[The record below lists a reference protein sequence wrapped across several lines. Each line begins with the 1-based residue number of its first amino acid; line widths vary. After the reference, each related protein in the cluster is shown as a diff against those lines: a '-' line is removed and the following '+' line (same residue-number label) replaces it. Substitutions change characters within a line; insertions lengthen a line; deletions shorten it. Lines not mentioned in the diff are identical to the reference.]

1 MIITLLLKRP
11 ILDISQDFQLI
22 VQFIFTENWQP
33 CHNYQKT
40 TRCTVAAWAKEDQPF
55 FTNEVN
61 AGFFDDYTIKDMD
74 LVNLEN
80 QVDSM
85 NAEETKALDEIVKAA
100 SELLTEDPLHS
111 D

>member
-1 MIITLLLKRP
+1 
-11 ILDISQDFQLI
+11 
-22 VQFIFTENWQP
+22 
-33 CHNYQKT
+33 
-40 TRCTVAAWAKEDQPF
+40 
-55 FTNEVN
+55 
-61 AGFFDDYTIKDMD
+61 MD